1 MYRFV
6 HFWQYR
12 VSDGEWHGPAS
23 VRRRCNQKAQPVS
36 GFTLY
41 DAALF
46 CPLSCPDTPAMP
58 TATAHAFAS
67 ASTVPCPPE
76 RWSGRVDPDG
86 LKRPGGLLIAALM
99 QAAAE
104 QDLSLGG
111 LATAMGVSY
120 WGLSQLR
127 IGFRPVQALD
137 EDLAQACSAYL
148 DLPPLTIQMLAGL
161 IDPAEALASL
171 PLCGEDLWH
180 ARQLRDAEPDDLV
193 LLPPPNRS
201 RPLQSLSVD
210 ELAVLLHEHGANPSV
225 REAVRAELGCRPLS
239 KTERLRAAV
248 GAQTTAGAE
257 PPPTAAPQ
265 PPILRCLC
273 CQKRLRIPLLEAPGE
288 VRCPTCQTEYAVH
301 WQAAVCLVRRIE
313 APEADGGADE
323 GAEAATDAAAG
334 TTPWSVLGLEEGSP
348 WEAVERARRTL
359 LQQYHPDRLGH
370 VPALVQQ
377 LAEREF
383 KRVSEAYETLRS
395 QR

>member
-1 MYRFV
+1 
-6 HFWQYR
+6 
-12 VSDGEWHGPAS
+12 
-23 VRRRCNQKAQPVS
+23 
-36 GFTLY
+36 
-41 DAALF
+41 
-46 CPLSCPDTPAMP
+46 MP

-67 ASTVPCPPE
+67 ASTVSCPPE

-127 IGFRPVQALD
+127 IGFRPIESLD
-137 EDLAQACSAYL
+137 DDLAQASAAFL
-148 DLPPLTIQMLAGL
+148 DLPPLTIRMLAGL
-161 IDPAEALASL
+161 VDPAEALASL
-171 PLCGEDLWH
+171 PLTGEDLWH
-180 ARQLRDAEPDDLV
+180 ARQLRDTEADDLV
-193 LLPPPNRS
+193 LLPPPNRL

-210 ELAVLLHEHGANPSV
+210 ELAGLHHEHGENPAV
-225 REAVRAELGCRPLS
+225 REAVRAELACRPLS
-239 KTERLRAAV
+239 KTERLRAALAAHAAADV
-248 GAQTTAGAE
+248 E
-257 PPPTAAPQ
+257 PPPAAAPQ
-265 PPILRCLC
+265 PPILRCVC
-273 CQKRLRIPLLEAPGE
+273 CQKRLRIPLLDAPGE

-301 WQAAVCLVRRIE
+301 WQAAVCLVQRIE
-313 APEADGGADE
+313 VPEAESDTDDSDTDGDDE
-323 GAEAATDAAAG
+323 AESDAAAE

-348 WEAVERARRTL
+348 WDAVERARRTL

-370 VPALVQQ
+370 VPPLVRQ

-383 KRVSEAYETLRS
+383 KRVSEAYEALKT